1 MKRYIKCTTYTLDD
15 LTNAIDLVWKDTELS
30 NVIRSTNDYRRY
42 FKETYG
48 WDNISTE
55 EFDNAWDRAIF
66 RPSDDADDGI
76 MIDSKYYTLDD
87 AIDWLDAKLL
97 EHGNTYF
104 FPTKDKEIL
113 NQLISKFGNTYFWR
127 E

>member
-1 MKRYIKCTTYTLDD
+1 MKKYIKCTTYTLDD
-15 LTNAIDLVWKDTELS
+15 LANAIGTVWEDTELS
-30 NVIRSTNDYRRY
+30 KVIRSTNDYRRY

-55 EFDNAWDRAIF
+55 EFDNAWDRAAF
-66 RPSDDADDGI
+66 GLPDDEEGI
-76 MIDSKYYTLDD
+76 MIGSKYYTLDD
-87 AIDWLDAKLL
+87 AIDWLDTKLL

-113 NQLISKFGNTYFWR
+113 NKLISKFGNTYFWR

>member
-1 MKRYIKCTTYTLDD
+1 MKKYIKCTTYTLDD
-15 LTNAIDLVWKDTELS
+15 LANAIGTIWEDTELS
-30 NVIRSTNDYRRY
+30 KVIRSTNDYRRY

-55 EFDNAWDRAIF
+55 EFDHAWDRAAF
-66 RPSDDADDGI
+66 GLPDDEEGI
-76 MIDSKYYTLDD
+76 MIGSKYYTLDD
-87 AIDWLDAKLL
+87 AIDWLDTKLL

-104 FPTKDKEIL
+104 FPTKDEEIL
-113 NQLISKFGNTYFWR
+113 NKLISKFGNTYFWR